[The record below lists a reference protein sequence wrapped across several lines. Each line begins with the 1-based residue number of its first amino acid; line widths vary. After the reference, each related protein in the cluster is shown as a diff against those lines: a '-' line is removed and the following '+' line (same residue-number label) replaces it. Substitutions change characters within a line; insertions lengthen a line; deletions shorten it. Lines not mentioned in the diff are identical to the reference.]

1 MPIEPHEAPRA
12 EWDYELETD
21 VGATDPFI
29 DANGLAYQLVSR
41 MFVWFGYTPR
51 RCAIRGR
58 DGRPSRRDGVR
69 AVALQIALSDASLSV
84 AQRAHFLDG
93 HSVRQAARPAAREPR
108 TAATGAS
115 GENGEP
121 RSPATSARTPE
132 GESTAGRSAKSK
144 RTALTM

>member
-84 AQRAHFLDG
+84 AQRAHILDG
-93 HSVRQAARPAAREPR
+93 HSVRQGARPAAHEPR
-108 TAATGAS
+108 TAATGRCVRRERRAAIPS
-115 GENGEP
+115 DVRVHTGGRVHGWALRQEP
-121 RSPATSARTPE
+121 NAR
-132 GESTAGRSAKSK
+132 R
-144 RTALTM
+144 